1 VPYIYWVCVVSFLIS
16 IGLYPDFSPQ
26 TRIIIGFLEIAW
38 VMGLGYQLI
47 TKWLYDPIKW
57 LSGHFHNME

>member
-1 VPYIYWVCVVSFLIS
+1 MRL
-16 IGLYPDFSPQ
+16 
-26 TRIIIGFLEIAW
+26 
-38 VMGLGYQLI
+38 GLGYQLI